1 MKAPTRIPIRV
12 AIADGRTALV
22 VGEQWLW
29 LTAEGAR
36 VLGAKLAAAQTF
48 IHSGDV
54 EATVDEPEADDHVSD

>member
-1 MKAPTRIPIRV
+1 MKAPTKIPIRV

-22 VGEQWLW
+22 IGEQWLW

-36 VLGAKLAAAQTF
+36 VLAAKLAAAQTF

-54 EATVDEPEADDHVSD
+54 EADLAEPEPEPFED

>member
-29 LTAEGAR
+29 LTAEVAL
-36 VLGAKLAAAQTF
+36 VLGAKLAAAQAF

-54 EATVDEPEADDHVSD
+54 EATVDAEADDHVSD